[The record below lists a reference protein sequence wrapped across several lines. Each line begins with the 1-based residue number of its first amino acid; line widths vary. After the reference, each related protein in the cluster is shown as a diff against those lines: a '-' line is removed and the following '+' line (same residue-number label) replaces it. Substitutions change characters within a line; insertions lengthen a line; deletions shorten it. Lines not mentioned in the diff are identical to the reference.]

1 MSEASYAYT
10 AKDGTC
16 EYSSSSNTGVMTT
29 GFTNV
34 TADTPSAMKAALNT
48 TIMSVAIQADQRAFQ
63 AYSSGIFTDTSCGT
77 QLDHATNV
85 VGWGTEGSMEYWVM
99 RNSWGTSWGDS
110 GYMRLQINDGVGLC
124 GIQMQPQWPA
134 TN

>member
-1 MSEASYAYT
+1 MLGFLNYSSVETSYCQSNSKLYFGCNGGNAAIAFNYFESHAAMSEASYAYA

-16 EYSSSSNTGVMTT
+16 EYSSSNNTGVMTT

-85 VGWGTEGSMEYWVM
+85 V
-99 RNSWGTSWGDS
+99 
-110 GYMRLQINDGVGLC
+110 
-124 GIQMQPQWPA
+124 
-134 TN
+134 

>member
-77 QLDHATNV
+77 
-85 VGWGTEGSMEYWVM
+85 
-99 RNSWGTSWGDS
+99 
-110 GYMRLQINDGVGLC
+110 
-124 GIQMQPQWPA
+124 
-134 TN
+134 